1 MQKLVT
7 VYLDN
12 FAYGKGKWVIGN
24 YADQHGMVEEHLQQ
38 YLADGWR
45 ITSVYGFGGTNEG
58 LTVRGWIIALLEK

>member
-7 VYLDN
+7 VYLDD
-12 FAYGKGKWVIGN
+12 FDYS
-24 YADQHGMVEEHLQQ
+24 YTDHQHREREHLQQ